1 MLIYPLVADVPE
13 VAVLIGV
20 IMLFN
25 RVPLLIR
32 SMPLVKIRGNDPK
45 GMTTEEIAIKKE
57 GAGV

>member
-1 MLIYPLVADVPE
+1 MPE

-32 SMPLVKIRGNDPK
+32 SMPLVKVRGNDPG